1 MDQLLWERVQVVV
14 SWERVKVILFFP
26 SLHSITMVLTWWL
39 RLELSEMG
47 SNYVLIR
54 ASKWMTSNLIPKLWW
69 TPSLVLYPPL
79 DMCFTWSENASA
91 YCLLAW
97 WFLTSIDKATQLQT
111 DWLLM
116 LTLTGLIA
124 SLKLLLLSCKQAY
137 YNDKEGLYLFPECFK
152 ESIKTTCIT
161 GSSRESYL
169 DPAKKRNFDSSRFN
183 LFGGCPSPEALVE
196 PKVLVGSLLSLLFH
210 DLRI

>member
-1 MDQLLWERVQVVV
+1 MYQTQHRWISCYGRECRWWYPEKELR
-14 SWERVKVILFFP
+14 SNFLFFP

-79 DMCFTWSENASA
+79 YMCFTWSENASA

-116 LTLTGLIA
+116 LALTGLIA

-137 YNDKEGLYLFPECFK
+137 YNDKEGLYSYSCSRNAFFHKSHVINRKRTTKGL
-152 ESIKTTCIT
+152 SILGVILTRKWWVSEFIT
-161 GSSRESYL
+161 FQAVSS
-169 DPAKKRNFDSSRFN
+169 
-183 LFGGCPSPEALVE
+183 V
-196 PKVLVGSLLSLLFH
+196 
-210 DLRI
+210 